1 MRSIFLCLA
10 SFVSG
15 SRAEV
20 TEVFVGVQLWVHI
33 PNTLLGVG
41 GELFWEESALVPGG
55 FSL

>member
-1 MRSIFLCLA
+1 M
-10 SFVSG
+10 SG